1 MTENQTRLSRAL
13 HLEAHGYRLMSDGD
27 PEFIARLDAER
38 ASRAAEALVAR
49 GEIDRRDL
57 FEQVEATRRLTA
69 SPAEAREVLAHQIHA
84 RQAQERMARVREEI
98 ELKQARINEIEQRE
112 LEARRRAADAGVA
125 QMVALQLVPDYD
137 AETLAS
143 WRQRFVADPSLIERT
158 LQFGRSSRF

>member
-1 MTENQTRLSRAL
+1 
-13 HLEAHGYRLMSDGD
+13 MSDGGN

-84 RQAQERMARVREEI
+84 RQAAENTERVRQQI
-98 ELKQARINEIEQRE
+98 QARAERIKL
-112 LEARRRAADAGVA
+112 LEAREAARRERDADAAVQELLNSG
-125 QMVALQLVPDYD
+125 
-137 AETLAS
+137 AEFEPEMIDGFR
-143 WRQRFVADPSLIERT
+143 RQFVAEPALINRV
-158 LQFGRSSRF
+158 RRFLR